1 MTVGEF
7 WQQQEC
13 VIKHS
18 FQNYNIV
25 LNINNVKIPV
35 SLIGCECPNEI
46 SDIFPWYTF
55 DVNVHNDSIYLNNQP
70 VTLSGLCRYV
80 YSVYSKYRHSE
91 AWDYFFLIK
100 PESTQDMQYAAKVI
114 AAIYTAYIIHM
125 HFDELYGNCIN
136 LMSPE
141 EIKYMK
147 RYNKAMLMLK
157 PSDYESGYCENCN
170 CAEINN
176 KLAL

>member
-1 MTVGEF
+1 MSVGEF

-13 VIKHS
+13 VIKRS
-18 FQNYNIV
+18 YQNYNIV

-35 SLIGCECPNEI
+35 SLIGCGCPNEI
-46 SDIFPWYTF
+46 VDIYQMYTF
-55 DVNVHNDSIYLNNQP
+55 IVNVHNDSIFINGQP
-70 VTLSGLCRYV
+70 ETLSGLSGYT
-80 YSVYSKYRHSE
+80 YSIYSKHRHSE
-91 AWDYFFLIK
+91 ARDYFFLIK
-100 PESTQDMQYAAKVI
+100 PESTQDMQFAAKVI

-125 HFDELYGNCIN
+125 HYDELYENCIN

-141 EIKYMK
+141 EIKHMK
-147 RYNKAMLMLK
+147 RNNKAMLMLK